1 MVIVLQVISLAR
13 DISRLFDRQPGEEPE
28 GSVAATHRNH
38 PGGSFVCYDLQAPSA
53 AMTATPAAPAD
64 AAHRQQ
70 QQQQQQ
76 QQTPVSVADEM
87 IILCRNLLDLNHKV
101 TCLALMA
108 VDSGGTDDD
117 GREAASGAA
126 AAAAA
131 NDDDDL
137 AAAAS
142 EQPGASTRASSLPE
156 LRLKLRPLQA
166 AAREAP
172 EAFSIRLRH
181 GCCCCCSCCTPCI
194 ARPCSVQA
202 ASSIRLTPH
211 DGQASTTYVMTVG
224 RTYSQRCTCDACLAH
239 GSLQ

>member
-64 AAHRQQ
+64 AAHRQHQHQQ

-76 QQTPVSVADEM
+76 QQTPVSVADE

-142 EQPGASTRASSLPE
+142 EQPGASTPASSLPE

-166 AAREAP
+166 AARELLKLSRSGSATAAAAAAAP
-172 EAFSIRLRH
+172 AAPLASRGPVPF
-181 GCCCCCSCCTPCI
+181 
-194 ARPCSVQA
+194 RPPPQS
-202 ASSIRLTPH
+202 
-211 DGQASTTYVMTVG
+211 G
-224 RTYSQRCTCDACLAH
+224 
-239 GSLQ
+239 